1 MAEEEQRKQAE
12 EQPESRIDAIGKA
25 FDEHTSTDE
34 ADGTV
39 VEAEAGETTDA
50 GDTQTAEATETET
63 EAEPL
68 DPPAHWAAADQER
81 FREADPKWQ
90 EWFLSR
96 SKDMDAAHT
105 RRSQEVAP
113 LRNVL
118 QQWGP
123 TVQQWGGDPV
133 QTINEAMQ
141 AVYTLRAGT
150 PEQKLGFIK
159 QLAQNYGV
167 DISPPQQADPEK
179 DPFGVAAMIEQ
190 RLAPF
195 SPAVTADGRR
205 DAAAASAGAA
215 GRHSRPACR

>member
-1 MAEEEQRKQAE
+1 MADAE
-12 EQPESRIDAIGKA
+12 TTETTVEPESRIDAIGKA
-25 FDEHTSTDE
+25 FDEHTSTDG

-39 VEAEAGETTDA
+39 VEAEAGGAEDA
-50 GDTQTAEATETET
+50 GNTQTAEATETET

-123 TVQQWGGDPV
+123 TVQQWGADPV
-133 QTINEAMQ
+133 QTSTRRCRRFTRCAPGRPSRSW
-141 AVYTLRAGT
+141 ASSSS
-150 PEQKLGFIK
+150 
-159 QLAQNYGV
+159 
-167 DISPPQQADPEK
+167 SP
-179 DPFGVAAMIEQ
+179 
-190 RLAPF
+190 
-195 SPAVTADGRR
+195 STTA
-205 DAAAASAGAA
+205 
-215 GRHSRPACR
+215 